1 MMRLWQTMA
10 AAALLI
16 GVVGCQPNAAP
27 TQPAVPTPEVLPTT
41 AAEEGIWLEQPFGGG
56 RLAVYFYTA
65 ADGADCVRFLTDLPN
80 AQPFSACAAPNVMA
94 AIAQGVIRTA
104 DGQAYTIIAARTRHT
119 DITTLVVEL
128 RGGESYPLAVD
139 EGGALLILPS
149 VQQVWQAV
157 PIDAF
162 GNTVGGLIRL
172 GTP

>member
-1 MMRLWQTMA
+1 MMRLSQTVA
-10 AAALLI
+10 AAVLLI

-27 TQPAVPTPEVLPTT
+27 TQPAAPTLEVLPTT

-56 RLAVYFYTA
+56 TLAVYFYTA
-65 ADGADCVRFLTDLPN
+65 ADGANCVRFLADLPN
-80 AQPFSACAAPNVMA
+80 GQPFSACAAPNVLA

-104 DGQAYTIIAARTRHT
+104 EGQDYTIIAARTLHT

-139 EGGALLILPS
+139 DGGALLILPS

-162 GNTVGGLIRL
+162 GNTVGSLIRL